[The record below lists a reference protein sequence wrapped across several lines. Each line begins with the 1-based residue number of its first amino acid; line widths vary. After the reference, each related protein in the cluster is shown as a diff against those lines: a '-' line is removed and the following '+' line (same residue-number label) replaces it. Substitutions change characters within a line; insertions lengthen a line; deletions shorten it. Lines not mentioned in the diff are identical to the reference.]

1 MQVMLRTN
9 KVPSERIYD
18 RTRTMKHIAIKGV
31 RNENAEMEFMNPV
44 RTVRLTA
51 DSTSRQ

>member
-1 MQVMLRTN
+1 
-9 KVPSERIYD
+9 
-18 RTRTMKHIAIKGV
+18 MKHIATKGV